1 MQRAVSYL
9 VVLALGLGAGSYA
22 RAQGPFTSRAHAARA
37 AAHETQMAANAEPV
51 EAVEAAA
58 RTPIQRT
65 SYGTPALVGT
75 NTIADLVERA
85 DPAVVNIDTVA
96 RAERDPFFEQFGDDA
111 PGQGEVER
119 GVGSGFI
126 VDPSGLIVTNNHV
139 VRGATDIKVTT
150 ASGQTY
156 RGKVI
161 GSDPLNDLALVR
173 VNAKG
178 LPFLKFANT
187 NEKVRVGDWVVAIGS
202 PLGLSH
208 TVSVGIISAMNRG
221 ISLNERVNFLQTDA
235 AINPGNS
242 GGPLLNIQGE
252 VVGVNTAIAAR
263 GQGIG
268 FAIPA
273 WTAQNVIGQLKATGH
288 VERTWLGVSIRGLN
302 REGGGV
308 MVVGVAQGGPAA
320 AAGLRPGDVIVAID
334 QRPVRTDRD
343 LLSYLNDKRSGTQ
356 VQLTVEREGK
366 RAGLG
371 VTLQPAPQQMFKR

>member
-9 VVLALGLGAGSYA
+9 VVLAIGLAGGSYA
-22 RAQGPFTSRAHAARA
+22 RAHGPLSSRAHAAEQPA
-37 AAHETQMAANAEPV
+37 LAANPQVV
-51 EAVEAAA
+51 EAIEAAA
-58 RTPIQRT
+58 KPPARAA
-65 SYGTPALVGT
+65 SLGTPGLVGT
-75 NTIADLVERA
+75 NVIADLVERA
-85 DPAVVNIDTVA
+85 DPAVVNIDTIA
-96 RAERDPFFEQFGDDA
+96 RAERDPFFEQFEDS
-111 PGQGEVER
+111 PGGPSQGEEER

-126 VDPSGLIVTNNHV
+126 VDPGGLIVTNNHV

-150 ASGQTY
+150 ASGQSY

-161 GSDPLNDLALVR
+161 GADPMNDLALVR

-178 LPFLKFANT
+178 LPFLKFAAST
-187 NEKVRVGDWVVAIGS
+187 EHVRVGDWVVAIGS

-268 FAIPA
+268 FAIPC
-273 WTAQNVIGQLKATGH
+273 WTAMNVIGQLKATGH

-302 REGGGV
+302 RDGGGV

-320 AAGLRPGDVIVAID
+320 SAGLRPGDVIVAID
-334 QRPVRTDRD
+334 QRPVKTDRD
-343 LLSYLNDKRSGTQ
+343 LLTYLNDKRSGTQ

-371 VTLQPAPQQMFKR
+371 VTLQAAPTMQKK